1 LALNPKQESLLIA
14 FAVMLVLCFVFNL
27 KGFFT
32 ASGNAVS
39 ASGSLDFPALLSEWA
54 VIALVFAVFMFLFR
68 TKKKK
73 GSGPN

>member
-1 LALNPKQESLLIA
+1 MNPKQKSLCIA
-14 FAVMLVLCFVFNL
+14 FPIMFVLCFVFNL
-27 KGFFT
+27 KGSFT

-68 TKKKK
+68 TKKKRD
-73 GSGPN
+73 SGPN